1 MDSNLSDLSLH
12 SAGQAYLPTTAG
24 STPETFRPF
33 SAVKCEAKTA
43 DSKTLRRCDF
53 LALLTVTQALG
64 IEILPIDWEQGLRPF
79 AHGGQ
84 SSINQA
90 LVKADYSLAFK
101 CIKNVKEV
109 KNLDKVIEEISV
121 LGQPMFRN
129 RRDIV
134 QLEGVSWNV
143 ASNGKVWPV
152 LVFEKSEIG
161 NLWAFA
167 QTKAGKALSL
177 LERIGL
183 CKAMAAALQ
192 FMHSNRTS

>member
-1 MDSNLSDLSLH
+1 MNSNLSDLSSH
-12 SAGQAYLPTTAG
+12 SAGQPYFPTAVW
-24 STPETFRPF
+24 STPEILRPF
-33 SAVKCEAKTA
+33 SAVKCETKTA
-43 DSKTLRRCDF
+43 DSKTLGRCGF

-64 IEILPIDWEQGLRPF
+64 IEILPIDWEQGLPPF

-101 CIKNVKEV
+101 CIRNVKEAN
-109 KNLDKVIEEISV
+109 NLDKVIEEISV

-129 RRDIV
+129 RRDII
-134 QLEGVSWNV
+134 QLEGVSWDV
-143 ASNGKVWPV
+143 APDGKVWPV

-161 NLWAFA
+161 DLWAFT
-167 QTKAGKALSL
+167 QSKAGKALSL
-177 LERIGL
+177 LERIGI